1 MNSIALID
9 EKIGNF
15 KYKDLIN
22 QINITK
28 DKIKNNSIV
37 LLIADNTAPFVLG
50 YVSFLKLKN
59 VINILLDISF
69 SEDFINDVIKS
80 INQIMFFHLMEI

>member
-1 MNSIALID
+1 MEMFNNFKKNLNSIALID

-28 DKIKNNSIV
+28 DKIKIIQ
-37 LLIADNTAPFVLG
+37 L
-50 YVSFLKLKN
+50 YC
-59 VINILLDISF
+59 
-69 SEDFINDVIKS
+69 
-80 INQIMFFHLMEI
+80 